1 MKKLLTAESVGKG
14 HPDKICD
21 QISDTI
27 LDEIL
32 KQDPNSRVAVNA
44 AIKNYTVFVFGEVT
58 TKAKVD
64 YVEVVKELLRE
75 IGLSGKYTLIS
86 EISTQ
91 SPDIAQGVDTG
102 GAGDQ
107 GTVIG
112 YACNETPEY
121 LPLPIAISHRLMR
134 EMDRYNSILAIPLG
148 PDGKCQVTINY
159 TDKGPVLDTIV
170 FSMQH
175 PKIVSLEKVKHNVG
189 TVIENTLIE
198 LKKDVFNLDT
208 SSFSSYIN
216 NTGTFIIGGSFGDSG
231 LTGRKIIVDT
241 YGPSYPHGGGAFSG
255 KDYTKVDRSGA
266 YAARWLAKNIVAA
279 GLLDECGIQISY
291 AIGKAEPVAVLI
303 NGKLNGIEQDTTKL
317 SEAIMKNFPLTP
329 AWIQSTL
336 DLKRPIY
343 RQTAVYGHF
352 GRLDLDLPW
361 ERLDLVEMFKE
372 NLR

>member
-21 QISDTI
+21 QISDSI
-27 LDEIL
+27 LDAIL
-32 KQDPNSRVAVNA
+32 TQDPNSRVAVNA
-44 AIKNYTVFVFGEVT
+44 SIKNYKVFVFGEVT
-58 TKAKVD
+58 TTAQVD
-64 YVEVVKELLRE
+64 YAQVTRDTLKE
-75 IGLSGKYTLIS
+75 IGLESNLYTITL

-91 SPDIAQGVDTG
+91 SPNIAQGVDTG

-112 YACNETPEY
+112 YASNESPEY

-134 EMDRYNSILAIPLG
+134 RAWEEKMMLG
-148 PDGKCQVTINY
+148 PDMKCQVTIDYSNQVP
-159 TDKGPVLDTIV
+159 KVDTIV
-170 FSMQH
+170 FSIQH
-175 PKIVSLEKVKHNVG
+175 PADLEISLLRSYVKEAIIKPVLA
-189 TVIENTLIE
+189 EFSE
-198 LKKDVFNLDT
+198 ADLDT
-208 SSFSSYIN
+208 SDYNLYIN
-216 NTGTFIIGGSFGDSG
+216 NTGSFVIGGSFGDSG

-291 AIGKAEPVAVLI
+291 AIGKAEPVAILI
-303 NGKLNGIEQDTTKL
+303 EGPSNELMQDTTRL
-317 SEAIMKNFPLTP
+317 SEFIMENFPLTP
-329 AWIQSTL
+329 AWIQEKL
-336 DLKRPIY
+336 NLKRPIY
-343 RQTAVYGHF
+343 KQTAAFGHF

-361 ERLDLVEMFKE
+361 EEL
-372 NLR
+372 NLIDVFYKKDNS